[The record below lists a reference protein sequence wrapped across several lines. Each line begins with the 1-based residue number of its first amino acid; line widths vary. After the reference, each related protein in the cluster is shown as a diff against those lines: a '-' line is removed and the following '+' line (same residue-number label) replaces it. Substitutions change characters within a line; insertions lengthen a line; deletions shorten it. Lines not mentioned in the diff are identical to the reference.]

1 MTLRLKELYKMF
13 LNGKILI
20 AVCNNKLLKNNCDFN
35 LIFKMI
41 FMIILIF
48 KFKNELVFPE
58 LMNTSFKYPTKQVK
72 KFSEQDL
79 NILNIFE

>member
-1 MTLRLKELYKMF
+1 MAFKLKELHKMF

-41 FMIILIF
+41 FMIMLIF
-48 KFKNELVFPE
+48 KFKNELVFPK
-58 LMNTSFKYPTKQVK
+58 LMNTSFKHSQQNK
-72 KFSEQDL
+72 
-79 NILNIFE
+79 